1 MTVYLFIY
9 FCNCHGN
16 TKMPLIK
23 KHTIASTQ
31 PWKEDSQYCKAGEI
45 STVWILG
52 TKLQLWVRLL
62 MILNTAAGTVWTV
75 DTESLSFRN
84 VFSLKEVKVW
94 CVCVRA
100 RALLF
105 QCYLSWLWWSRKA
118 FLKNSLPSERK
129 CCEAGVPGGASVSFS
144 PQPGSASG
152 VLSCLC
158 ITPLF

>member
-1 MTVYLFIY
+1 MTVYLFIF

-94 CVCVRA
+94 CVCVCVRA
-100 RALLF
+100 AISVLPQLIVMKQKGILEEFPPLWAEVLWGWR
-105 QCYLSWLWWSRKA
+105 SWW
-118 FLKNSLPSERK
+118 
-129 CCEAGVPGGASVSFS
+129 VSFS